1 MLPQFIRKVISK
13 SLTISDWF
21 HFYQFLVKF
30 LKGLFLI
37 HLNFFMKIICLMRIN
52 QDSDHLIHVN
62 ISSCQLYMIYIYIY
76 IYIYASFDCNP
87 PCDVRGIIKLLMGCG
102 MRYLSIKLNVLVLRV
117 YHWNLLK
124 FF

>member
-1 MLPQFIRKVISK
+1 MLSQFIRRVISK
-13 SLTISDWF
+13 SLTISDRF

-37 HLNFFMKIICLMRIN
+37 HLNFFMKIIYLMRIN

-76 IYIYASFDCNP
+76 ASFDCNP
-87 PCDVRGIIKLLMGCG
+87 PCDVRGILKLLMGCG
-102 MRYLSIKLNVLVLRV
+102 MRDLSIKLNVLVLRV
-117 YHWNLLK
+117 YHWNLLE

>member
-13 SLTISDWF
+13 LLTISDWF

-52 QDSDHLIHVN
+52 QDSDHLIHMN
-62 ISSCQLYMIYIYIY
+62 ISSCQLYMIYIY

-87 PCDVRGIIKLLMGCG
+87 PCDVRGILKLLMGCG
-102 MRYLSIKLNVLVLRV
+102 MRDLSIKLNVLVLRV